1 MIIKTVQIGS
11 NFHNATVLIPS
22 SKGSIGTGKGFM
34 VLLTFLLLQPAIG
47 WERWHQK
54 YQDLH
59 ALLIAVAVL
68 LLPLPYSLVH
78 TSALN
83 HSVNSA

>member
-1 MIIKTVQIGS
+1 M
-11 NFHNATVLIPS
+11 PS

-47 WERWHQK
+47 WERCHQKRTK

-59 ALLIAVAVL
+59 APLIAVAVL
-68 LLPLPYSLVH
+68 LLY
-78 TSALN
+78 
-83 HSVNSA
+83 